1 MTQREIENQ
10 KKTKQEDLVWG
21 QAEDEEGIV
30 LFVFMESLGRTST
43 CRGRGDSVGGNKP
56 NKTGWKLLMY

>member
-21 QAEDEEGIV
+21 QAEDEEGFV
-30 LFVFMESLGRTST
+30 LFVFMVSLKKDQHMQGT
-43 CRGRGDSVGGNKP
+43 GGI
-56 NKTGWKLLMY
+56 L